1 MTPFLNVTERFQRK
15 IKKDR
20 EFFDI
25 NNVSV
30 EDLIEIVSQYSNEL
44 LEDAVNELQPLVSI
58 KQTVNFLDKNDMM
71 EQFNFDLTSL
81 EEDIISDL
89 MYVKLLDEEMVKL
102 KTMQKYLGD
111 DIKVFSP
118 AEERNSFIKMID
130 YKRKLTLNKIANYNT
145 RNRLTG
151 EFLLPY

>member
-1 MTPFLNVTERFQRK
+1 MTPFSNVTERFQRK

-25 NNVSV
+25 NNVDMD
-30 EDLIEIVSQYSNEL
+30 ELMEIVNQYSNDL

-58 KQTVNFLDKNDMM
+58 KQMVNFLDKDNMM
-71 EQFNFDLTSL
+71 ESFRFDLTSL
-81 EEDIISDL
+81 EEDMISDL

-130 YKRKLTLNKIANYNT
+130 YKRKLALNKIANYNT

>member
-1 MTPFLNVTERFQRK
+1 MTPYSNITERFQRK

-30 EDLIEIVSQYSNEL
+30 EELIEIVNQYSNEL
-44 LEDAVNELQPLVSI
+44 LDDAVNEIQPLISI
-58 KQTVNFLDKNDMM
+58 NQKVNFLNKDDII
-71 EQFNFDLTSL
+71 EQFNFELTTL
-81 EEDIISDL
+81 EEDFISDM

-118 AEERNSFIKMID
+118 AQERDSFIKMID

-145 RNRLTG
+145 RDRLTG